1 MLFMVIVLGF
11 LLQIKTLFR
20 TIFSQSM
27 RIEFRIATKLKV
39 SFFSAKK
46 QVYISGRVVSEPK
59 AIGCISD
66 TTPDV
71 NIVNSTCDTNGCKHS
86 HSSKILEIWMRKCCI
101 LISDVISLR
110 SSTKGLRLHHRILVV
125 SF

>member
-46 QVYISGRVVSEPK
+46 QVYYLQYERPCC
-59 AIGCISD
+59 IGC
-66 TTPDV
+66 T
-71 NIVNSTCDTNGCKHS
+71 NSS
-86 HSSKILEIWMRKCCI
+86 PR
-101 LISDVISLR
+101 R
-110 SSTKGLRLHHRILVV
+110 
-125 SF
+125 